1 MFTLRDQNERQYF
14 PTDHGKMISLG
25 SWINATSE
33 HNHIDC
39 TRRGRVEKT
48 QKLLLK
54 KTLSLVTVYYFKAIE
69 STILNNSWTL
79 SYRFLLNGMNV
90 RYEASELFEKAPG

>member
-69 STILNNSWTL
+69 STILNNSHKLTRGAFKKTL
-79 SYRFLLNGMNV
+79 M
-90 RYEASELFEKAPG
+90 PGHYPIDFYLMG